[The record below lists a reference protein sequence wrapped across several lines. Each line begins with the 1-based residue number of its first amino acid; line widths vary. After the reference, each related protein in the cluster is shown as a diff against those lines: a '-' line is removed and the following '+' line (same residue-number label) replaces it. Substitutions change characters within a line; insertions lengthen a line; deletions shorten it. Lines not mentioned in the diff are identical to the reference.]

1 MEAIGELGE
10 LETSRTRPAGE
21 VHNGYTPIEEGDVI
35 LAKITPC
42 FENGKAAVARG
53 LLGGVG
59 FGTTELHVLRARH
72 VGNRF
77 LYYVTPAKISDIEG
91 AENIIL
97 SGIDRIR
104 EYRQALIT
112 AAVTGQLE
120 VAENLAAE
128 AEAVA

>member
-1 MEAIGELGE
+1 MTMAKVAQGHIREWLC
-10 LETSRTRPAGE
+10 P
-21 VHNGYTPIEEGDVI
+21 TPSPTEQAVI
-35 LAKITPC
+35 
-42 FENGKAAVARG
+42 VDG
-53 LLGGVG
+53 LS
-59 FGTTELHVLRARH
+59 
-72 VGNRF
+72 
-77 LYYVTPAKISDIEG
+77 AKISDIEG